1 MNSSHPL
8 LARRTFAA
16 LLAPLAAAL
25 LATGCASNHFV
36 TPQPAAATHLPDAQA
51 DMHVAESA
59 LEAGDTPLALSLF
72 QKVLKT
78 DPQSKSA
85 QLGLGDAMY
94 QSGDLSRAGVLYG
107 QVAAVAPDDARAV
120 LGLARVALRQRRL
133 DEAEQRYRELTAAH
147 PDQSVA
153 AEGLG
158 ATLDL
163 EGKHAQAQA
172 VYRAALQRHPEVA
185 GLKANLGLSLIL
197 AGDVRAGASVLLDIA
212 GLPDAP
218 PQAREN
224 LALAYGMLGNSE
236 AARRI
241 LVTSMPPE
249 SADDNL
255 RVYRQLRERLGTARR
270 DAGDAGVAGVASA
283 AGGGETRPVSAASA
297 AARGVLQ

>member
-1 MNSSHPL
+1 MNSSRPL
-8 LARRTFAA
+8 LARRAFAA

-25 LATGCASNHFV
+25 LATGCASHHFV

-59 LEAGDTPLALSLF
+59 LEAGDTQLAMSLF
-72 QKVLKT
+72 DKALKA
-78 DPQSKSA
+78 DPQSKAA

-107 QVAAVAPDDARAV
+107 QVAAAAPDDARAM
-120 LGLARVALRQRRL
+120 LGLARIALRQRRL
-133 DEAEQRYRELTAAH
+133 DEAEKRYRELIAAH
-147 PDQSVA
+147 PDHAVA

-172 VYRAALQRHPEVA
+172 VYRAALQHHPEVA
-185 GLKANLGLSLIL
+185 GLKADLGLSLIL
-197 AGDVRAGASVLLDIA
+197 AGDVRAGANVLLDIA

-224 LALAYGMLGNSE
+224 LALAYGLLGNNE

-241 LVTSMPPE
+241 LVTGMPAE

-255 RVYRQLRERLGTARR
+255 RFYRQLRECLGTARR
-270 DAGDAGVAGVASA
+270 DAGNAGA
-283 AGGGETRPVSAASA
+283 AGGAGAGGTQPVSAANA
-297 AARGVLQ
+297 ASRGALQ